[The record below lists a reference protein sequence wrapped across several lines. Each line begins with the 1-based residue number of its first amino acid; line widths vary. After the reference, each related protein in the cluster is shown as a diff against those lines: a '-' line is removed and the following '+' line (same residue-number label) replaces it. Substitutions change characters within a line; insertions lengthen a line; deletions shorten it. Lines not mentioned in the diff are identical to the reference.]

1 MIDGSTSTLQP
12 IAEVATPTA
21 DPSAPPTD
29 AALLA
34 LGGVFDSLRAQDATL
49 LSRVRQLEV
58 EVAAYA
64 LRAPVDAS
72 SQTDISGSVEA
83 VGDSMSPL
91 VRGQKEALDRAV
103 AAAADSEALR
113 LQVGSLEARV
123 AQLQADGAAMRQM
136 LEAQQRRA
144 ASAAEAMGEGVEFR
158 LSRRATGGAKSFKR
172 AANVTRAVERVRR
185 DSQGHAV
192 QDGAAVSPALAGA
205 PPPLPEALLQ
215 GGSVG
220 DSPVRPSSADK
231 ARADLEEAMLKS
243 PASPLKLRAPQAGA
257 AATVKEVEAAVKQL
271 VASQK
276 KEGKVEGDWVKLVE
290 SQLEALEEVRQRAT
304 LRHSF
309 HLASAAARVIAYPP
323 AVLRVSMA
331 TTSSLVR

>member
-12 IAEVATPTA
+12 IAEVTTPTA

-192 QDGAAVSPALAGA
+192 QQDGAAVSPALAGA

-290 SQLEALEEVRQRAT
+290 SQLEALEERASS
-304 LRHSF
+304 RNGK
-309 HLASAAARVIAYPP
+309 
-323 AVLRVSMA
+323 VLTVFFTAFM
-331 TTSSLVR
+331 